1 MGRLVACF
9 PKEENLDTYGP
20 PTASRAISMLN
31 LPQPK
36 LAQVLLDE
44 AVKLPTVTVRFNT
57 ELVAIDDDGAAE
69 PHVVRVTARDTTTG
83 AEAAYT
89 GRFLVG
95 ADGAKSA
102 TRRLLKVPFQGHT
115 WPDKLVA
122 TDVWLRCHDEMPL
135 TTTQVM
141 DPVHY
146 AVITPLAPV
155 VPGAVTKWRVSFAL
169 DPEDLARGR
178 PLADFLTEDYISQMY
193 ERVLGGPRPI
203 EYTIDRVSPY
213 TMHQRLA
220 STLKRGRCLLAGDTA
235 HINTVCLFFFF
246 FPSFP
251 PPPLL
256 NSGHLLPAKK
266 KKKGTDHIVLS
277 NRLLAVSA
285 LAIASWAPWH
295 SARCS
300 S

>member
-57 ELVAIDDDGAAE
+57 ELVSIDDDGGAA

-83 AEAAYT
+83 TEAAYT
-89 GRFLVG
+89 SRFLVG
-95 ADGAKSA
+95 SDGAKSA
-102 TRRLLKVPFQGHT
+102 TRRLLGVPFQGHT

-169 DPEDLARGR
+169 DPEDLARQ
-178 PLADFLTEDYISQMY
+178 PLADFLTEDYISKMY

-235 HINTVCLFFFF
+235 HINTVCLFSPFSLRPFV
-246 FPSFP
+246 
-251 PPPLL
+251 
-256 NSGHLLPAKK
+256 ACKK
-266 KKKGTDHIVLS
+266 KQKNKTKKTPPKKKPKGTD
-277 NRLLAVSA
+277 
-285 LAIASWAPWH
+285 
-295 SARCS
+295 
-300 S
+300 

>member
-44 AVKLPTVTVRFNT
+44 AV
-57 ELVAIDDDGAAE
+57 
-69 PHVVRVTARDTTTG
+69 
-83 AEAAYT
+83 
-89 GRFLVG
+89 
-95 ADGAKSA
+95 
-102 TRRLLKVPFQGHT
+102 
-115 WPDKLVA
+115 
-122 TDVWLRCHDEMPL
+122 
-135 TTTQVM
+135 
-141 DPVHY
+141 
-146 AVITPLAPV
+146 ITPLAPV

-169 DPEDLARGR
+169 DPEDLARQ
-178 PLADFLTEDYISQMY
+178 PLADFLTEDYIAGMY

-235 HINTVCLFFFF
+235 HINTVCLSLSF
-246 FPSFP
+246 SFP
-251 PPPLL
+251 FPLRPFL
-256 NSGHLLPAKK
+256 
-266 KKKGTDHIVLS
+266 V
-277 NRLLAVSA
+277 
-285 LAIASWAPWH
+285 
-295 SARCS
+295 
-300 S
+300 